1 MRITIDEYFKIL
13 NEAWERS
20 PYFSSRE
27 EEWHPEDLFSN
38 FDSVARGVGEGL
50 VAYTN
55 IVGQH
60 VRKKAPSPYQSTK
73 KTVTDAMVQ
82 EAGYRL
88 LQEQKAANSERVQV
102 FGGTVPESEL
112 NKDLFTGNDVFGGNV

>member
-1 MRITIDEYFKIL
+1 MEFSDMRITIDEYFKIL

-20 PYFSSRE
+20 PYFSSRG

-60 VRKKAPSPYQSTK
+60 VRKNTPSPYQSNK

-82 EAGYRL
+82 EAGYKMM
-88 LQEQKAANSERVQV
+88 QEQRAV
-102 FGGTVPESEL
+102 
-112 NKDLFTGNDVFGGNV
+112 

>member
-1 MRITIDEYFKIL
+1 MEFSDMRITIDEYFKIL

-20 PYFSSRE
+20 PYFSSRG

-60 VRKKAPSPYQSTK
+60 VRKKAPSPYQSNK
-73 KTVTDAMVQ
+73 KTVTDALSKVQ
-82 EAGYRL
+82 EAGYRIM
-88 LQEQKAANSERVQV
+88 QEQKAANSERVQV
-102 FGGTVPESEL
+102 FTSNNIDKGE
-112 NKDLFTGNDVFGGNV
+112 N